1 MISISIVI
9 PVYNVEKYVE
19 RCLNSVEN
27 QNYNGKLDCI
37 IVDDCGN
44 DNSMSLVNAFV
55 YSHQNS
61 RINYII
67 LSHTQ
72 NRGLSEARNTGIR
85 ESTSDYIFFLDSD
98 DEIPY
103 NAMSLLANEV
113 HKHPEIDIVM
123 GFMYSATKNDY
134 YNIEKYRNH
143 QYITDPNWLRYQSF
157 KDGENIQVTACNKLT
172 KKKFITENNLFF
184 YPNIIHED
192 NLWMFDLLKHI
203 RSFAFVYEPTY
214 IRYINEGSIT
224 TSSDK
229 TVENESWKKI
239 LFNISLSLNEP
250 FRALKIGRY
259 CHRYFAHNLYL
270 HNQYD
275 KKTIRNFAKAS
286 LKCYH
291 IKLCILLTIWYFF
304 PFSHKNRLK
313 NYIQKLS
320 FKIYHSET
328 IKYSSQYSIE

>member
-192 NLWMFDLLKHI
+192 NLWMFFRWSAPEYRNSP
-203 RSFAFVYEPTY
+203 RS
-214 IRYINEGSIT
+214 
-224 TSSDK
+224 K
-229 TVENESWKKI
+229 TVLHAFSSPPPPKKAPVSFPSFLYTGHPADAAGGRQKVKSWSAPK
-239 LFNISLSLNEP
+239 P
-250 FRALKIGRY
+250 LKS
-259 CHRYFAHNLYL
+259 
-270 HNQYD
+270 
-275 KKTIRNFAKAS
+275 T
-286 LKCYH
+286 
-291 IKLCILLTIWYFF
+291 
-304 PFSHKNRLK
+304 
-313 NYIQKLS
+313 
-320 FKIYHSET
+320 
-328 IKYSSQYSIE
+328 SQAVPMPGQTYA